1 MSAVAQ
7 LPAALEPVCT
17 GLTEEAAAAQLGL
30 SGPNELPVAERRTAW
45 SVWRG
50 QFQGP
55 MFWILLAACALSVSV
70 GHLLD
75 AVAIAGILILNAV
88 VGFLQEFRAE
98 RALAALRSLTAPHA
112 RVVRDGVV
120 REIAA
125 RLVVP
130 GDLLALEAGDLVAAD
145 ARLVEAHALRTI
157 EAALTG
163 ESTPVDKGVGGSA
176 LGAPLADR
184 HGDVFLGT
192 AVAAGRGRAEVVATG
207 IATEMGR
214 IAGMLATTQASETPL
229 QAQLRGVGRTLLFAC
244 LAVVSI
250 VSAIE
255 LLRGRPLLEVLLSST
270 ALAVAAVPEG
280 LPTIVTIALALGVQR
295 MAARNALVRRLSS
308 VETLGSVTVVCTDK
322 TGTLTT
328 GSMELREVWSKD
340 RHRLLFAA
348 AACCDATLD
357 AGAGIGDPTE
367 LAILRAAAESGILR
381 DAIERD
387 APRVDERP
395 FDSDRKRMSVW
406 RTDSV
411 LYVKGAPDVMTPLCV
426 AGTDGA
432 AGAAQDLASRGL
444 RVLAV
449 AVGSR
454 LEERDLRLLGLVGL
468 ADPPRPEAREAIATA
483 RAAGVRTL
491 MITGDHASTAEAIA
505 REIGLVP
512 EGANPAEAVHARA
525 SAEDKLTIVRRLKAE
540 GEVVAMT
547 GDGVNDAPALREAHI
562 GVAMGRTGTEV
573 TREAADMVLT
583 DDNFATIVSAIEEGR
598 TVYDNIRKA
607 LLYLLTGNSGEL
619 AVMLGAAL
627 VGLPLP
633 LLPLQLLWINLV
645 TDGLPALALVTDPP
659 EPGILL
665 RPPRRV
671 GAPMLDRG
679 AWLGV
684 LAVSVLE
691 AGVVL
696 ATFAWACARLPLD
709 QARTLAFTTL
719 VFSELLRV
727 FAARSAVHLYWQVGV
742 FSNLHVIWVV
752 AVSALVQVSL
762 PYVPFAAR
770 VLGVVPLPPGALAA
784 AAALAFVPV
793 SAIELWKLTSSR
805 RSPHA

>member
-1 MSAVAQ
+1 MSAAAV
-7 LPAALEPVCT
+7 LPPAAPTNVHA
-17 GLTEEAAAAQLGL
+17 GLTEDEAAVLLARF
-30 SGPNELPVAERRTAW
+30 GPNELPVAERRTAW
-45 SVWRG
+45 SVWHG

-70 GHLLD
+70 GHLVD
-75 AVAIAGILILNAV
+75 AAAIAAIMALNAG

-98 RALAALRSLTAPHA
+98 RALAALRSLTAPRA
-112 RVVRDGVV
+112 RVVRGGIV

-130 GDLLALEAGDLVAAD
+130 GDRLALEAGDLVAAD
-145 ARLVEAHALRTI
+145 ARLVESHALRTV

-163 ESTPVDKGVGGSA
+163 ESTPVDKRVGGTA
-176 LGAPLADR
+176 EGAALADR

-192 AVAAGRGRAEVVATG
+192 AVAAGRAQAEVRATG
-207 IATEMGR
+207 AATEMGR
-214 IAGMLATTQASETPL
+214 IARMLATATASETPL
-229 QAQLRGVGRTLLFAC
+229 QAQLRGVGRALLVAC
-244 LAVVSI
+244 LAVVGL
-250 VSAIE
+250 VSAVE
-255 LLRGRPLLEVLLSST
+255 LWRGRPLFEVLLSST

-295 MAARNALVRRLSS
+295 MAARHALVRRLAS

-328 GSMELREVWSKD
+328 GSMELREVWAQD
-340 RHRLLFAA
+340 RHGLLHAA

-367 LAILRAAAESGILR
+367 LALLRAAADRGIHR
-381 DAIERD
+381 DAIERET
-387 APRVDERP
+387 PRVDESP
-395 FDSDRKRMSVW
+395 FDSDRKRMSVR
-406 RTDSV
+406 RTDGV
-411 LYVKGAPDVMTPLCV
+411 LYVKGAPEVMVPLCV
-426 AGTDGA
+426 TGTDGA
-432 AGAAQDLASRGL
+432 FEAAGDLAARGL

-449 AVGSR
+449 ATGSGSA
-454 LEERDLRLLGLVGL
+454 ERELRLVGLVGL
-468 ADPPRPEAREAIATA
+468 ADPPRPEAREAIASA

-505 REIGLVP
+505 REIGLLP
-512 EGANPAEAVHARA
+512 DGALHARA
-525 SAEDKLTIVRRLKAE
+525 TAEDKLMIVRRLKAA

-573 TREAADMVLT
+573 TREASDMVLT
-583 DDNFATIVSAIEEGR
+583 DDNFATIVAAIEEGR
-598 TVYDNIRKA
+598 AVYDNIRKA

-659 EPGILL
+659 ERGVLQ
-665 RPPRRV
+665 RPPRPV
-671 GAPMLDRG
+671 GAPMLDRA

-684 LAVSVLE
+684 LTVSVLE

-696 ATFAWACARLPLD
+696 AAFAWACARLPLAE
-709 QARTLAFTTL
+709 ARTFAFTTL

-727 FAARSAVHLYWQVGV
+727 FGARSAVHLYWQVGV
-742 FSNLHVIWVV
+742 LSNLHVIWVV
-752 AVSALVQVSL
+752 AVSALVQVAL
-762 PYVPFAAR
+762 PYVPLTAR
-770 VLGVVPLPPGALAA
+770 LFDVVPLTAEALAA
-784 AAALAFVPV
+784 AAALGLVPV
-793 SAIELWKLTSSR
+793 SAIELWKLTSLER
-805 RSPHA
+805 KRHA

>member
-1 MSAVAQ
+1 MSVGTTLPPVA
-7 LPAALEPVCT
+7 PPTARP
-17 GLTEEAAAAQLGL
+17 GLTDDAAAARLARF
-30 SGPNELPVAERRTAW
+30 GPNELPVAERRTAW
-45 SVWRG
+45 SVWRS
-50 QFQGP
+50 QLQGP
-55 MFWILLAACALSVSV
+55 MFWILLAACALSVLV
-70 GHLLD
+70 GQLVD
-75 AVAIAGILILNAV
+75 AAAIAAILALNAL

-98 RALAALRSLTAPHA
+98 RALAALRSLTAPRA
-112 RVVRDGVV
+112 RVVRGGTV

-145 ARLVEAHALRTI
+145 ARLVESHALRTV

-163 ESTPVDKGVGGSA
+163 ESTPVDKHVGGTA
-176 LGAPLADR
+176 AGTPLADR
-184 HGDVFLGT
+184 HGEVFLGT
-192 AVAAGRGRAEVVATG
+192 AVAAGRARAEVQATG
-207 IATEMGR
+207 TATEMGR
-214 IAGMLATTQASETPL
+214 IARMLAGAAASETPL
-229 QAQLRGVGRTLLFAC
+229 QAQLRGVGRALLFAC
-244 LAVVSI
+244 LAVVCL
-250 VSAIE
+250 VSA
-255 LLRGRPLLEVLLSST
+255 LDLWRGRPWLEVLLSST

-295 MAARNALVRRLSS
+295 MAARNALVRRLAS

-328 GSMELREVWSKD
+328 GSMELREVWSQD
-340 RHRLLFAA
+340 SHRLLSAA

-357 AGAGIGDPTE
+357 AGPGVGDPTE
-367 LAILRAAAESGILR
+367 LALLRAAADRGIHR

-387 APRVDERP
+387 LPRVEESP
-395 FDSDRKRMSVW
+395 FDSERKRMSV
-406 RTDSV
+406 RRRDGV
-411 LYVKGAPDVMTPLCV
+411 LYVKGAPEVLLPLCSS
-426 AGTDGA
+426 GTHGA
-432 AGAAQDLASRGL
+432 AEAAGVLAARGL

-449 AVGSR
+449 ATGSGAA
-454 LEERDLRLLGLVGL
+454 ERDLRLVGLVGL
-468 ADPPRPEAREAIATA
+468 ADPPRPEAREAIARA

-505 REIGLVP
+505 REIGLLP
-512 EGANPAEAVHARA
+512 DGALHARA
-525 SAEDKLTIVRRLKAE
+525 TAEDKLMIVRRLKAA

-598 TVYDNIRKA
+598 AVYDNIRKA

-633 LLPLQLLWINLV
+633 LLPLQLLWINIV

-659 EPGILL
+659 EPGVL
-665 RPPRRV
+665 RRAPRPV
-671 GAPMLDRG
+671 GAPMLDRA

-684 LAVSVLE
+684 LSVSVLE
-691 AGVVL
+691 ATVVL
-696 ATFAWACARLPLD
+696 AAFAWASARLPLAE
-709 QARTLAFTTL
+709 ARTLAFTTL

-742 FSNLHVIWVV
+742 LSNLHVIWVV
-752 AVSALVQVSL
+752 AVSALVQVAL
-762 PYVPFAAR
+762 PYVPLTAR
-770 VLGVVPLPPGALAA
+770 LFGVVPLSPGALAA
-784 AAALAFVPV
+784 AAALGFVPV
-793 SAIELWKLTSSR
+793 SAIELWKLSSCR
-805 RSPHA
+805 RTRHA

>member
-1 MSAVAQ
+1 M
-7 LPAALEPVCT
+7 AAAISV
-17 GLTEEAAAAQLGL
+17 GLSEAEAAARLAR
-30 SGPNELPVAERRTAW
+30 SGPNELPTAERRTAW

-55 MFWILLAACALSVSV
+55 MFWMLLAACGLSLSA
-70 GHLLD
+70 GHGFD
-75 AVAIAGILILNAV
+75 AAAIAAILALNAV

-98 RALAALRSLTAPHA
+98 RSLAALRALTAPRA
-112 RVVRDGVV
+112 RVVRGGVV
-120 REIAA
+120 RDVAA

-145 ARLVEAHALRTI
+145 ARLLEAHALRTV

-163 ESTPVDKGVGGSA
+163 ESTPVDKRVDGSA
-176 LGAPLADR
+176 TGAALAER

-192 AVAAGRGRAEVVATG
+192 AVAAGRGLAVVFATG
-207 IATEMGR
+207 TATEMGG
-214 IAGMLATTQASETPL
+214 IARMLASVVASETPL
-229 QAQLRGVGRTLLFAC
+229 QAQLRGVGRGLLSAC
-244 LAVVSI
+244 LAIVAL
-250 VSAIE
+250 VSALE
-255 LLRGRPLLEVLLSST
+255 LLRGRPPFEVLLSST

-280 LPTIVTIALALGVQR
+280 LPAIVTIALALGVQR
-295 MAARNALVRRLSS
+295 MAARNALVRRLAS

-328 GSMELREVWSKD
+328 GSMELRETWGQD
-340 RHRLLFAA
+340 RRGLLHAA

-357 AGAGIGDPTE
+357 GGAGIGDPTE
-367 LAILRAAAESGILR
+367 LAILRAAALQGIHR

-387 APRVDERP
+387 APRLGETP

-406 RTDSV
+406 RADGR
-411 LYVKGAPDVMTPLCV
+411 LYLKGAPEVVAPLC
-426 AGTDGA
+426 TEGA
-432 AGAAQDLASRGL
+432 PDAADAARDLAGRGL

-449 AVGSR
+449 ATGTHAD
-454 LEERDLRLLGLVGL
+454 ERDLRLVGLLGL
-468 ADPPRPEAREAIATA
+468 ADPPRPEAREAIARA

-505 REIGLVP
+505 REVGLLP
-512 EGANPAEAVHARA
+512 GEGADRSVHARA
-525 SAEDKLTIVRRLKAE
+525 SAADKLAIVRGLKAA

-573 TREAADMVLT
+573 TREASDMVLT
-583 DDNFATIVSAIEEGR
+583 DDNFATIVAAIEEGR
-598 TVYDNIRKA
+598 AVYDNIRKA
-607 LLYLLTGNSGEL
+607 LLYLLTGNGGEL

-659 EPGILL
+659 EPGVL
-665 RPPRRV
+665 RRAPRPV
-671 GAPMLDRG
+671 AAPMVDRA

-684 LAVSVLE
+684 LGVSVLE
-691 AGVVL
+691 ATIVL
-696 ATFAWACARLPLD
+696 AAFAWASARWPLSE
-709 QARTLAFTTL
+709 ARTLAFTTL

-727 FAARSAVHLYWQVGV
+727 FAARSSVHIYWQVGV

-752 AVSALVQVSL
+752 AVSALVQVAL
-762 PYVPFAAR
+762 PYVPLTAR
-770 VLGVVPLPPGALAA
+770 LFDLVPLPADALAA
-784 AAALAFVPV
+784 AGVLALVPV

-805 RSPHA
+805 RSRYA